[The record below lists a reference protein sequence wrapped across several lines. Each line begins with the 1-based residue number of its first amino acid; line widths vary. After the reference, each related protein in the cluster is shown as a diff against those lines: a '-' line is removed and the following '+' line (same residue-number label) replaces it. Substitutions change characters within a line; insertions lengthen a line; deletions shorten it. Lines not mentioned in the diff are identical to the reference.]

1 MISSVYRD
9 SLTIYRILYLRFLQW
24 TFYDAIIIVNLN
36 SASVEFAEDARRQG
50 RRRTMILQV
59 LANTADSV
67 KSALL
72 KGKLFSKITIFM
84 AASN

>member
-1 MISSVYRD
+1 MAGFKISWPSTDMKTVYAGFR
-9 SLTIYRILYLRFLQW
+9 LH
-24 TFYDAIIIVNLN
+24 LN
-36 SASVEFAEDARRQG
+36 PASVEFAEDARRQG
-50 RRRTMILQV
+50 RRRTTILQV

-72 KGKLFSKITIFM
+72 KGKLFSKITTFM